1 MSKKIR
7 WILATVLVIV
17 VVAGG
22 LYFAFGRGGNAPE
35 DEEETAVA
43 TLPSDGGGS
52 EQPTEEPTTEP
63 TEEQSATGDFTDP
76 EQLALA
82 FANTYPGDVDHLAD
96 PTFLASL
103 DGTDASLLSQI
114 SNPRVE
120 QVDHDLGDVD
130 ERYAFTVFGTYQGSE
145 VQAYSITLSR
155 PAEPEEGGSDAD
167 NDVEFRVDSFDWG
180 PDLTGDEDSPGPAA
194 DLISPLTAQ
203 QRGDLMTE
211 TRQGAITQVL
221 THDPEESDEQRAE
234 RLSQY
239 LAEPT
244 DVTPPMSRSG
254 RYAMK
259 VEILSQAYST
269 EPGKPI
275 TLEYTGTWVDPY
287 DATNN
292 GSWSL
297 TATVARDDDGEL
309 SVQSV
314 TETPPSEDNGHDE

>member
-1 MSKKIR
+1 MSKKLR
-7 WILATVLVIV
+7 WILAAALVIV
-17 VVAGG
+17 VAVGG

-35 DEEETAVA
+35 DEEQTAVA
-43 TLPSDGGGS
+43 TLPSDGGG
-52 EQPTEEPTTEP
+52 EQQPTEEPTAEP
-63 TEEQSATGDFTDP
+63 TEEQPATGDFTDP
-76 EQLALA
+76 AQLAVA

-114 SNPRVE
+114 DDPRVE

-130 ERYAFTVFGTYQGSE
+130 ERYAYTVFGTYLGSE

-155 PAEPEEGGSDAD
+155 PAEPEEGGSEVD

-180 PDLTGDEDSPGPAA
+180 PDLVGDEDSPGPAA

-221 THDPEESDEQRAE
+221 TYDPEESDEQRAE

-244 DVTPPMSRSG
+244 DATPPMSRSG

-314 TETPPSEDNGHDE
+314 TETPPSEDNGNDE

>member
-1 MSKKIR
+1 MSKKLR
-7 WILATVLVIV
+7 WILAAALVIV
-17 VVAGG
+17 VAVGG
-22 LYFAFGRGGNAPE
+22 LYFAFGRGGNATE
-35 DEEETAVA
+35 DEEQTAVA
-43 TLPSDGGGS
+43 TLPSDGGG
-52 EQPTEEPTTEP
+52 EQPPTEEPTAEP
-63 TEEQSATGDFTDP
+63 TEEPPATGDFTDP

-114 SNPRVE
+114 DDPRVE

-155 PAEPEEGGSDAD
+155 PAEPEEGGSAVD

-180 PDLTGDEDSPGPAA
+180 PDLAGDEDSPGPAA
-194 DLISPLTAQ
+194 GLVSPLTAQ
-203 QRGDLMTE
+203 QREDLMTE
-211 TRQGAITQVL
+211 TRRGAIAQVL
-221 THDPEESDEQRAE
+221 THDPEESDEQRSE

-244 DVTPPMSRSG
+244 EVTPPMSRSG

-287 DATNN
+287 DSTNN

-314 TETPPSEDNGHDE
+314 AETPPSEDNGNDE